1 MIIKSIVDERFDD
14 YYMPSML
21 IAFPKCSWKCE
32 RDCGQRVCQ
41 NSILAQSPDIEVSVD
56 DIITR
61 YISNPITT
69 AIVLAGLEPLDS
81 YKDVYVLVY
90 NLRMKYKRG
99 DTVVI
104 YTGYTED
111 ESRAWVSELK
121 EFGNIIVKFGRFVP
135 NCASHQDDILGVSLA
150 SPNQYAKRFE

>member
-41 NSILAQSPDIEVSVD
+41 NSALAQSPDIEVSVD
-56 DIITR
+56 DVIVR

-69 AIVLAGLEPLDS
+69 AVVLAGLEPFDS
-81 YKDVYVLVY
+81 YKDVYVFVY
-90 NLRMKYKRG
+90 NLRMKYRCN

-104 YTGYTED
+104 YTGYTEE
-111 ESRAWVSELK
+111 ESSVWISELR
-121 EFGNIIVKFGRFVP
+121 EFKNIVVKFGRYIP
-135 NCASHQDDILGVSLA
+135 GCANHRDSVLGVDLA
-150 SPNQYAKRFE
+150 SPNQYAKRV